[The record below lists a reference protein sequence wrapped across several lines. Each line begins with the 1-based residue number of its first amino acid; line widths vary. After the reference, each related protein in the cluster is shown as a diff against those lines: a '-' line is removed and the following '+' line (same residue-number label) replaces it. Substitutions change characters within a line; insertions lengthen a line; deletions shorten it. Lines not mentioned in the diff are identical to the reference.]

1 MAGFQGWWVNGK
13 TGKGYHVAEHGLD
26 IEANPER
33 YGFTEAE
40 IKSFMKGYN
49 AGDTD
54 PDGVRGKLLKAAMA
68 KGWVRVR
75 GYQGKY
81 AIQTLGSMASNLRK
95 VLPFLK
101 KNGVGP
107 HSEILLSDL
116 LTGYQQRF
124 ADGMSDIVKDLK
136 AGKIPDTAPTSAVV
150 KKGVQAVKG
159 IPTGLSD
166 KQSRT
171 LMRQRIGQRLHV
183 PDPTPGEGFLP
194 ESKAFRKGLNRLLR
208 EECTPTPT
216 RTVRR

>member
-1 MAGFQGWWVNGK
+1 MAGFQGWWVNGQ

-33 YGFTEAE
+33 YGFTEE
-40 IKSFMKGYN
+40 EVKRLMKGYN

-54 PDGVRGKLLKAAMA
+54 PEGVRGKLLKAAMQ

-81 AIQTLGSMASNLRK
+81 AIQTFGSTASHLKK
-95 VLPFLK
+95 VLPFMK
-101 KNGVGP
+101 KNGVGA
-107 HSEILLSDL
+107 HSEILVSDL
-116 LTGYQQRF
+116 LSGYQQRF
-124 ADGMSDIVKDLK
+124 MDGMSDIVTDLK
-136 AGKIPDTAPTSAVV
+136 AGKIPDTSAPVSAVV
-150 KKGVQAVKG
+150 KKGLQAVRG
-159 IPTGLSD
+159 IPSGLSD

-194 ESKAFRKGLNRLLR
+194 ESKAFRRGLRKLLQS
-208 EECTPTPT
+208 
-216 RTVRR
+216 